1 MRGFDY
7 YTGIVFEYK
16 ASSRDVIQALGGG
29 GRYDNLIGQMGGKPM
44 TAVGFGLGIDRILDT
59 LEFSKSTDY
68 TYAKV
73 FVAYVK
79 ENNQRYAVGVASRL
93 REAGIPTDVNLSSR
107 NLSNQVSY
115 ASSIR
120 AKFLV
125 IVGDSEEKEKKM
137 KLKNL
142 ETGAE
147 KTVDLED
154 AIDNIV
160 G

>member
-1 MRGFDY
+1 
-7 YTGIVFEYK
+7 
-16 ASSRDVIQALGGG
+16 
-29 GRYDNLIGQMGGKPM
+29 M
-44 TAVGFGLGIDRILDT
+44 TAVGFAMGIDRILDT
-59 LEFSKSTDY
+59 LEFSKSPEY

-79 ENNQRYAVGVASRL
+79 ENNQKYALGVASRL
-93 REAGIPTDVNLSSR
+93 REAGIPTDVNLSTR

-115 ASSIR
+115 ASSIK
-120 AKFLV
+120 AKFLI

-142 ETGAE
+142 VDGEE
-147 KTVDLED
+147 KTVELED
-154 AIDNIV
+154 AIDNII